1 MKSRNALTGILVALV
16 VFASAI
22 SAEARP
28 FGPAFGNP
36 DSGGALA
43 ALQTFLALKLTEA
56 QQEQM
61 QGIIAK
67 YQGQDKELRA
77 KLLETRRNNWKVL
90 SGAPF
95 NEATARTA
103 FKDASAIREDMFI
116 LRAKMM
122 AELKSVLTPE
132 QVNLLK
138 ERRAERFRT
147 FEHAPGAWHQNP
159 SE

>member
-1 MKSRNALTGILVALV
+1 MKTRNALIVILAALV
-16 VFASAI
+16 VLALVF

-28 FGPAFGNP
+28 FGPAFGKR

-43 ALQTFLALKLTEA
+43 GLQTFLALKLTDA

-67 YQGQDKELRA
+67 YQGQDKELKA

-90 SGAPF
+90 SASPF
-95 NEATARTA
+95 NEANARTA
-103 FKDASAIREDMFI
+103 FKDASPIREDMFI

-147 FEHAPGAWHQNP
+147 FEHAPGASPQTP